1 MIIDQTQLK
10 GIKGKIERVCVGES
24 VRVCVREREK
34 EGEIDGHGKI
44 DFLQQTSPPGK
55 RCSRVFLVEI
65 PAEKSTR
72 FERSN
77 RWSG

>member
-44 DFLQQTSPPGK
+44 DFLQQTSPQGK
-55 RCSRVFLVEI
+55 RCLSDCAALAFNV
-65 PAEKSTR
+65 
-72 FERSN
+72 
-77 RWSG
+77 